1 MTGEVY
7 RGLKKISSKTEKSEL
22 LEDVFNAM
30 GEGVIVI
37 DLDHNIIEAN
47 PAALELFG
55 RKREELIGKKCYEV
69 AHGEEEPC
77 KDVLCTIK
85 ETLKQG
91 MVRGLIHEHKRGSGE
106 RWIAEISA
114 TPVRDKSGKIIGVVE
129 INRDVTQQKRAEKE
143 IEHLNSVL
151 KAINE
156 ISSAIT
162 REKDVNAL
170 FKKVCDTLYRVRGYK
185 MVWVGLVKEDTKE
198 VVPVAKAGIE
208 EGYLE
213 SVRITYDDS
222 EMGMGPTGMAIKT
235 KKPQVMRDIPND
247 PRFKPWR
254 EEALK
259 RGYISSV
266 SVPLVYGDRVYGALS
281 VYSDTSEVFTEE
293 EIKLLMRV
301 GEDLAFALKA
311 IEDEE
316 KKRKAEL
323 AARKRAEQHA
333 VVARVGELFLS
344 GAEIERLM
352 QEAVELV
359 AKAMNAEF
367 CKILWL
373 EGDKLR
379 LVAGVGWRD
388 GVVGKATV
396 STGIESQAGYTLQIR
411 KPVIV
416 EDLTKEKRFKA
427 PALLLEH
434 GIVSGISVPM
444 VYGDKIYG
452 VMGVHSKRRRRFTS
466 ADVDFLQSVANMI
479 TAAVERRRAEIILEE
494 SRRKL
499 QDFFRE
505 LESIV
510 HTVPAAVLTTNGDGL
525 INFFNR
531 RAMAYLE
538 KSEKEIMGTS
548 IGEHFMEAQVE
559 ETIRKLLRGEVADEP
574 VTMEATLHSG
584 KTVQLSLSAMRDEN
598 GRVEGI
604 VASFVDIT
612 PLKEAQQ
619 KLERAY
625 EELKEIDELKSNII
639 ANVSHE
645 LRTPITIAKGFI
657 ELAMIE
663 DDEEERHNELKAA
676 IGALHR
682 LNDIVEDLIEIAT
695 VQRGD
700 FTLHKKRVSFAEIIT
715 SAVKEKEELAK
726 EKDVKIDVDLGY
738 EGDIVGDPFKLK
750 RVILNL
756 LDNAIKFNRI
766 GGEVKIKVSKE
777 QGWVKIAISD
787 TGIGIP
793 EDRLEDIFKPLTQL
807 DPSPTRRYGGTGTGL
822 AVAKRIV
829 EAHGGKIWVESE
841 VGKGSTFYIML
852 PARDSFK

>member
-1 MTGEVY
+1 MEVHED
-7 RGLKKISSKTEKSEL
+7 LKKLPSKAERSEF

-37 DLDHNIIEAN
+37 DLDYTIIEAN

-55 RKREELIGKKCYEV
+55 RKGEELIGRKCYKV
-69 AHGEEEPC
+69 AHGKSEPC
-77 KDVLCTIK
+77 KDVPCTIEGVLEK
-85 ETLKQG
+85 GEVK
-91 MVRGLIHEHKRGSGE
+91 GLIHEHIKGSGE
-106 RWIAEISA
+106 PWTSEISA
-114 TPVRDKSGKIIGVVE
+114 TPLRDKGGKIIGIVE
-129 INRDVTQQKRAEKE
+129 INRDVTFQKRAEKE

-156 ISSAIT
+156 INSAIT
-162 REKDVNAL
+162 REKDANTL
-170 FKKVCDTLYRVRGYK
+170 FKKVCETLHRVRGYK

-222 EMGMGPTGMAIKT
+222 ETGMGPTGMAIKT

-301 GEDLAFALKA
+301 SEDLAFALKA

-316 KKRKAEL
+316 KKRQAEK
-323 AARKRAEQHA
+323 AARRRAAQHA

-416 EDLTKEKRFKA
+416 EDLTKEKRFRA

-444 VYGDKIYG
+444 VYGDKVYG

-479 TAAVERRRAEIILEE
+479 TAAVERRRAEVILEE

-538 KSEKEIMGTS
+538 KSEREILGTS

-559 ETIRKLLRGEVADEP
+559 ETVRKLLSGEVADEP

-598 GRVEGI
+598 GSVEGV

-625 EELKEIDELKSNII
+625 KELKEIDELKSNII

-657 ELAMIE
+657 ELAMME
-663 DDEEERHNELKAA
+663 DDEEERRSELKSAV
-676 IGALHR
+676 GALHR
-682 LNDIVEDLIEIAT
+682 LNDIVEDLIEVASI
-695 VQRGD
+695 QRGD
-700 FTLHKKRVSFAEIIT
+700 LTLEKKRLSIAEMI
-715 SAVKEKEELAK
+715 SLVVKEKEKLAK
-726 EKDVKIDVDLGY
+726 EKNVKVELELAY
-738 EGDIVGDPFKLK
+738 EGEIVADPIKLK

-756 LDNAIKFNRI
+756 LDNAIKFNRT
-766 GGEVKIKVSKE
+766 GGEVRVRVSKE
-777 QGWVKIAISD
+777 NGWVKIAVSD

-793 EDRLEDIFKPLTQL
+793 KDRLEDIFKPLTQL

-822 AVAKRIV
+822 AVAKRII

-841 VGKGSTFYIML
+841 LGKGSTFYVLL
-852 PARDSFK
+852 PVEGKR